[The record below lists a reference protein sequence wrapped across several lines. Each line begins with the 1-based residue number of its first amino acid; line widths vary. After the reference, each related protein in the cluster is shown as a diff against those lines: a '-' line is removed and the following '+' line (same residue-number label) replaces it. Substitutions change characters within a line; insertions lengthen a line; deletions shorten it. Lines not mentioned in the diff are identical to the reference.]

1 MYNLLILYHIS
12 QEELTTNILS
22 LKETDSHQYEELT
35 SFLEKSEQTLPD
47 EILSCII
54 ERLQKAGNVPL
65 VWIER
70 LQLMSEGFC
79 SVFDDGATDNIKE
92 CENVAYMSKE
102 SGEWE
107 VLISFKIIKDNEDDE
122 PEENFVMKITEVENL

>member
-1 MYNLLILYHIS
+1 MLENLRKELLG
-12 QEELTTNILS
+12 QEMDFVELDN
-22 LKETDSHQYEELT
+22 YM
-35 SFLEKSEQTLPD
+35 
-47 EILSCII
+47 
-54 ERLQKAGNVPL
+54 
-65 VWIER
+65 
-70 LQLMSEGFC
+70 MSEGFY

-122 PEENFVMKITEVENL
+122 PEENFVMKIT

>member
-1 MYNLLILYHIS
+1 MLENLRN
-12 QEELTTNILS
+12 ELLGTEI
-22 LKETDSHQYEELT
+22 DFVEL
-35 SFLEKSEQTLPD
+35 D
-47 EILSCII
+47 
-54 ERLQKAGNVPL
+54 NYM
-65 VWIER
+65 
-70 LQLMSEGFC
+70 MSEGFYT
-79 SVFDDGATDNIKE
+79 VFDDGATDNIKE

>member
-1 MYNLLILYHIS
+1 MLENLRKESLG
-12 QEELTTNILS
+12 QEMDFVELDN
-22 LKETDSHQYEELT
+22 YM
-35 SFLEKSEQTLPD
+35 
-47 EILSCII
+47 
-54 ERLQKAGNVPL
+54 
-65 VWIER
+65 
-70 LQLMSEGFC
+70 MSEGFY

>member
-1 MYNLLILYHIS
+1 MLENLRKELLG
-12 QEELTTNILS
+12 QEMDFVELDN
-22 LKETDSHQYEELT
+22 YM
-35 SFLEKSEQTLPD
+35 
-47 EILSCII
+47 
-54 ERLQKAGNVPL
+54 
-65 VWIER
+65 
-70 LQLMSEGFC
+70 MSEGFY

-122 PEENFVMKITEVENL
+122 PEENCVMKITEVENL

>member
-1 MYNLLILYHIS
+1 MLENLRNELLG
-12 QEELTTNILS
+12 QEMDFVELDN
-22 LKETDSHQYEELT
+22 YM
-35 SFLEKSEQTLPD
+35 
-47 EILSCII
+47 
-54 ERLQKAGNVPL
+54 
-65 VWIER
+65 
-70 LQLMSEGFC
+70 MSEGFYT
-79 SVFDDGATDNIKE
+79 VFDDGATDNIKE

>member
-1 MYNLLILYHIS
+1 MLENLRKELLG
-12 QEELTTNILS
+12 QEMDFVELDN
-22 LKETDSHQYEELT
+22 YM
-35 SFLEKSEQTLPD
+35 
-47 EILSCII
+47 
-54 ERLQKAGNVPL
+54 
-65 VWIER
+65 
-70 LQLMSEGFC
+70 MSEGFY

-102 SGEWE
+102 SGEWG

>member
-1 MYNLLILYHIS
+1 MLENLRKELLG
-12 QEELTTNILS
+12 QEMNFIELDN
-22 LKETDSHQYEELT
+22 YM
-35 SFLEKSEQTLPD
+35 
-47 EILSCII
+47 
-54 ERLQKAGNVPL
+54 
-65 VWIER
+65 
-70 LQLMSEGFC
+70 MSEGFY

>member
-1 MYNLLILYHIS
+1 MLDNLRKELLG
-12 QEELTTNILS
+12 QEMNFIELDN
-22 LKETDSHQYEELT
+22 YM
-35 SFLEKSEQTLPD
+35 
-47 EILSCII
+47 
-54 ERLQKAGNVPL
+54 
-65 VWIER
+65 
-70 LQLMSEGFC
+70 MSEGFY

>member
-1 MYNLLILYHIS
+1 MLENLRNELLG
-12 QEELTTNILS
+12 QEMDFVELDN
-22 LKETDSHQYEELT
+22 YM
-35 SFLEKSEQTLPD
+35 
-47 EILSCII
+47 
-54 ERLQKAGNVPL
+54 
-65 VWIER
+65 
-70 LQLMSEGFC
+70 MSEGFC

>member
-1 MYNLLILYHIS
+1 MLENLRK
-12 QEELTTNILS
+12 ELLGTEI
-22 LKETDSHQYEELT
+22 DFVEL
-35 SFLEKSEQTLPD
+35 D
-47 EILSCII
+47 
-54 ERLQKAGNVPL
+54 NYM
-65 VWIER
+65 
-70 LQLMSEGFC
+70 MSEGFY

>member
-1 MYNLLILYHIS
+1 MLENLRKELLG
-12 QEELTTNILS
+12 QEMDFVELDN
-22 LKETDSHQYEELT
+22 YM
-35 SFLEKSEQTLPD
+35 
-47 EILSCII
+47 
-54 ERLQKAGNVPL
+54 
-65 VWIER
+65 
-70 LQLMSEGFC
+70 MSEGFY

>member
-1 MYNLLILYHIS
+1 MLENLRKELLG
-12 QEELTTNILS
+12 QEMDFVELDN
-22 LKETDSHQYEELT
+22 YM
-35 SFLEKSEQTLPD
+35 
-47 EILSCII
+47 
-54 ERLQKAGNVPL
+54 
-65 VWIER
+65 
-70 LQLMSEGFC
+70 MSEGFYT
-79 SVFDDGATDNIKE
+79 VFDDGATDNIKE